1 MNENHLWT
9 LFNDAH
15 WRSLD
20 NICSHPLEAQ
30 EIEDLAEGLGLEI
43 MADQLRENRREQ
55 ERRVENSLNSCE
67 QSRCTQL
74 KRPVHSQ
81 CVLISLAFIILP
93 HLQS

>member
-30 EIEDLAEGLGLEI
+30 EIEDLAEGLGLQI
-43 MADQLRENRREQ
+43 MADQLRENREEQ
-55 ERRVENSLNSCE
+55 ERRDNE
-67 QSRCTQL
+67 
-74 KRPVHSQ
+74 
-81 CVLISLAFIILP
+81 
-93 HLQS
+93 

>member
-1 MNENHLWT
+1 MNQNHLWT

-55 ERRVENSLNSCE
+55 ERRDND
-67 QSRCTQL
+67 
-74 KRPVHSQ
+74 
-81 CVLISLAFIILP
+81 
-93 HLQS
+93 

>member
-55 ERRVENSLNSCE
+55 ERKAND
-67 QSRCTQL
+67 
-74 KRPVHSQ
+74 
-81 CVLISLAFIILP
+81 
-93 HLQS
+93 

>member
-1 MNENHLWT
+1 MGGGERMNENHLWT

-55 ERRVENSLNSCE
+55 ERRDND
-67 QSRCTQL
+67 
-74 KRPVHSQ
+74 
-81 CVLISLAFIILP
+81 
-93 HLQS
+93 

>member
-1 MNENHLWT
+1 MNDNHLWT

-30 EIEDLAEGLGLEI
+30 EIEDLAEGVGLQI

-55 ERRVENSLNSCE
+55 ERRDND
-67 QSRCTQL
+67 
-74 KRPVHSQ
+74 
-81 CVLISLAFIILP
+81 
-93 HLQS
+93 

>member
-30 EIEDLAEGLGLEI
+30 EIEDLAEDLGLQAV
-43 MADQLRENRREQ
+43 ADQLRENREEQ
-55 ERRVENSLNSCE
+55 ERRHNE
-67 QSRCTQL
+67 
-74 KRPVHSQ
+74 
-81 CVLISLAFIILP
+81 
-93 HLQS
+93 

>member
-30 EIEDLAEGLGLEI
+30 EIEDLAEDLGLQAV
-43 MADQLRENRREQ
+43 ADQLRENREEL
-55 ERRVENSLNSCE
+55 ERRDNE
-67 QSRCTQL
+67 
-74 KRPVHSQ
+74 
-81 CVLISLAFIILP
+81 
-93 HLQS
+93 

>member
-30 EIEDLAEGLGLEI
+30 EIEDLAEDLGLQAV
-43 MADQLRENRREQ
+43 ADQLRENREEQ
-55 ERRVENSLNSCE
+55 ERIDND
-67 QSRCTQL
+67 
-74 KRPVHSQ
+74 
-81 CVLISLAFIILP
+81 
-93 HLQS
+93 

>member
-1 MNENHLWT
+1 MNDNHLWT

-55 ERRVENSLNSCE
+55 ERRDNE
-67 QSRCTQL
+67 
-74 KRPVHSQ
+74 
-81 CVLISLAFIILP
+81 
-93 HLQS
+93 

>member
-30 EIEDLAEGLGLEI
+30 EIEDLAEDLGLQAV
-43 MADQLRENRREQ
+43 ADQLRENRREQ
-55 ERRVENSLNSCE
+55 ERRDNE
-67 QSRCTQL
+67 
-74 KRPVHSQ
+74 
-81 CVLISLAFIILP
+81 
-93 HLQS
+93 

>member
-1 MNENHLWT
+1 MNNNHLWT

-55 ERRVENSLNSCE
+55 ERRDND
-67 QSRCTQL
+67 
-74 KRPVHSQ
+74 
-81 CVLISLAFIILP
+81 
-93 HLQS
+93 

>member
-55 ERRVENSLNSCE
+55 ERRDL
-67 QSRCTQL
+67 
-74 KRPVHSQ
+74 
-81 CVLISLAFIILP
+81 
-93 HLQS
+93 

>member
-1 MNENHLWT
+1 MNDNHLWT

-43 MADQLRENRREQ
+43 MADQLRENREEQ
-55 ERRVENSLNSCE
+55 ERRDSED
-67 QSRCTQL
+67 
-74 KRPVHSQ
+74 SQ
-81 CVLISLAFIILP
+81 A
-93 HLQS
+93 

>member
-1 MNENHLWT
+1 MNNNHLWT

-55 ERRVENSLNSCE
+55 ERRDNE
-67 QSRCTQL
+67 
-74 KRPVHSQ
+74 
-81 CVLISLAFIILP
+81 
-93 HLQS
+93 

>member
-1 MNENHLWT
+1 MNDNHLWT

-43 MADQLRENRREQ
+43 MADQLRENRKEQ
-55 ERRVENSLNSCE
+55 ERRDLQDSED
-67 QSRCTQL
+67 
-74 KRPVHSQ
+74 SQ
-81 CVLISLAFIILP
+81 A
-93 HLQS
+93 